1 MLLKSMK
8 VNRFQVN
15 VILGIAN
22 GIISALQTLWFI
34 PYIKSF
40 LGNEAYGYVSVI
52 NGLVN
57 TLMII
62 SVSVGVMSTRFIVV
76 NLEQGNK
83 KKASHYYSTEFFS
96 LLIIGLLI
104 SILGI
109 ILSFNL
115 RKVMNISSGYYN
127 DVQILFLMTL
137 FSFLIQLISAPF
149 SASFYVKNSLFIT
162 YLIFICDYLSR
173 IMMTI
178 FLFSNG
184 EKVIWSSALATDLV
198 YLGMILIY
206 YIYTRKN
213 LPELILSKSLFKI
226 KYLWDVMRS
235 GLWVGISY
243 AGNVMLSSLTT
254 YFSNIF
260 CGVIIT
266 GIYSAIMQLNII
278 ENTVLSVLISSIL
291 PKMFKL
297 YSNDDNQSLYNY
309 VIDSMIL
316 TTLFIGLIS
325 SGIVVYGSDFM
336 SLWMGKEFVKY
347 RLLIVLTVIYLP
359 FTLPSQ
365 VINQVFTVKNKVAI
379 PAIATLLFGMLNVFL
394 IIIFTKWLNLGIYGI
409 AISAVIVQVL
419 RDDIF
424 YPLYLKNIINR
435 VKWKLSIPFLI
446 GVVYMA
452 LGISICFLVKKVI
465 VPNTILSF
473 SLSVIVSGILLFL
486 LALTLYRKKEHLG
499 G

>member
-206 YIYTRKN
+206 YIYT
-213 LPELILSKSLFKI
+213 
-226 KYLWDVMRS
+226 
-235 GLWVGISY
+235 
-243 AGNVMLSSLTT
+243 
-254 YFSNIF
+254 
-260 CGVIIT
+260 
-266 GIYSAIMQLNII
+266 
-278 ENTVLSVLISSIL
+278 SV
-291 PKMFKL
+291 
-297 YSNDDNQSLYNY
+297 
-309 VIDSMIL
+309 
-316 TTLFIGLIS
+316 
-325 SGIVVYGSDFM
+325 
-336 SLWMGKEFVKY
+336 
-347 RLLIVLTVIYLP
+347 
-359 FTLPSQ
+359 
-365 VINQVFTVKNKVAI
+365 
-379 PAIATLLFGMLNVFL
+379 
-394 IIIFTKWLNLGIYGI
+394 
-409 AISAVIVQVL
+409 
-419 RDDIF
+419 
-424 YPLYLKNIINR
+424 
-435 VKWKLSIPFLI
+435 
-446 GVVYMA
+446 
-452 LGISICFLVKKVI
+452 
-465 VPNTILSF
+465 
-473 SLSVIVSGILLFL
+473 
-486 LALTLYRKKEHLG
+486 
-499 G
+499 